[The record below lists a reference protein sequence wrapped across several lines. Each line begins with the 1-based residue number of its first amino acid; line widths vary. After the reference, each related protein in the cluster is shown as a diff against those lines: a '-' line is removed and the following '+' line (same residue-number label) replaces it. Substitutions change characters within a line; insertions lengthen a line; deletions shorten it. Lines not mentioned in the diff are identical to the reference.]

1 VASEEVANAV
11 HAAEP
16 ALVDLCAR
24 LVAAPSVSPPGD
36 TRAVALVVHDELAAA
51 GLGPEIAARDPLK
64 PSILATVEGSGPG
77 SHLVMNVHLDT
88 MPAGDESAWSVDPWH
103 LTERDG
109 RLYGLGMGN
118 MKGAVAAMT
127 LAVRLLAERAD
138 RWAGRITFAAVADE
152 VMFGPDGASWL
163 LETRPHLFGDALIC
177 GEGPGS
183 MRLAVAEKGVAWYEL
198 EAEGPSGHASRA
210 RAGESAIARL
220 AAAVSALDAISGR
233 DVSLP
238 HELGAMPSD
247 PDDPGSVLTL
257 SIGTFEGG
265 TVISQLPVAARAE
278 VDARIPPGLGLDEVD
293 GLVDTAC
300 AGHAVRWQRTK
311 GWEPN
316 WTDPASAIARALASA
331 ATKIRGEAPPLA
343 VRLPAS
349 DASRWRA
356 KGVPAVCYGPQ
367 PTLSAGVDD
376 YAERAVVADCAKIY
390 ATAALEFLGSET

>member
-1 VASEEVANAV
+1 
-11 HAAEP
+11 
-16 ALVDLCAR
+16 LVELCAR

-36 TRAVALVVHDELAAA
+36 TRTVAQLVHDELARA
-51 GLGPEIAARDPLK
+51 GLGPEVVARDPLK
-64 PSILATVEGSGPG
+64 PSVLASVGGAGPG
-77 SHLVMNVHLDT
+77 RHLVMNVHLDT
-88 MPAGDESAWSVDPWH
+88 MPVGDEAAWSVDPWH

-163 LETRPHLFGDALIC
+163 LEARPDLFGDALIC
-177 GEGPGS
+177 GEGPGW

-198 EAEGPSGHASRA
+198 DAQGPSGHASRA

-220 AAAVSALDAISGR
+220 AAAVSTLDMVSGGAVPLPPALHPM
-233 DVSLP
+233 P
-238 HELGAMPSD
+238 HD
-247 PDDPGSVLTL
+247 PDDPGSRLTL

-265 TVISQLPVAARAE
+265 TVISQLPVAARAA
-278 VDARIPPGLGLDEVD
+278 VDARLPPGIGLDEVD
-293 GLVDTAC
+293 DLVGAAC
-300 AGHAVRWQRTK
+300 AEHDVGWRRTK

-316 WTDPASAIARALASA
+316 WTDPESPVAQALVSA
-331 ATKIRGEAPPLA
+331 ATEVRGEVPSLA

-376 YAERAVVADCAKIY
+376 YAERRDVVDCGKIY
-390 ATAALEFLGSET
+390 ALAALSFLRPET

>member
-1 VASEEVANAV
+1 MPSDQVIESVD
-11 HAAEP
+11 AAEP

-36 TRAVALVVHDELAAA
+36 TRAVANVVHDELATT
-51 GLGPEIAARDPLK
+51 GLDADVVARDPLK
-64 PSILATVEGSGPG
+64 PSVLATIEGTGPG
-77 SHLVMNVHLDT
+77 RHLVMNVHLDT
-88 MPAGDESAWSVDPWH
+88 MPAGDETAWSVDPWH

-109 RLYGLGMGN
+109 RLHGLGMGN

-163 LETRPHLFGDALIC
+163 LETRPDLFGDALIC
-177 GEGPGS
+177 GEGPGW
-183 MRLAVAEKGVAWYEL
+183 MRIAVAEKGVAWYEL

-220 AAAVSALDAISGR
+220 AAAVSMLDAMSGR
-233 DVSLP
+233 AVPLP
-238 HELGAMPSD
+238 DELRAIPNN
-247 PDDPGSVLTL
+247 PDDPGSSLTL
-257 SIGTFEGG
+257 SVGTFEGG

-278 VDARIPPGLGLDEVD
+278 LDARIPPGLGLDEVD
-293 GLVDTAC
+293 DLVETAC
-300 AGHAVRWQRTK
+300 AGHDVRWRRTK

-316 WTDPASAIARALASA
+316 WTDPESAIARALATA
-331 ATKIRGEAPPLA
+331 ATEIRGEAQPLA

-356 KGVPAVCYGPQ
+356 KGVQAVCFGPQ

-376 YAERAVVADCAKIY
+376 YAERRDVSDCAKVY
-390 ATAALEFLGSET
+390 AMAALEFLRSGD